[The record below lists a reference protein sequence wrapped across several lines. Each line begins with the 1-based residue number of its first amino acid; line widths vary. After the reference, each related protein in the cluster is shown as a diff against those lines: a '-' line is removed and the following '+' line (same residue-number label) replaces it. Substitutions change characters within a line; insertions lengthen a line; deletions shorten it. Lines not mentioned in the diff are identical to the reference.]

1 MGALD
6 RLRRCHQYA
15 QHCWCHRLLASGRSV
30 ALSTDNNSQNRQMFT
45 LSCKASL
52 RPPATAFLSICH
64 ACFLFSLAACSASC
78 CLRGY
83 SQSDTGPGIDGHWR
97 GSRRVIELLRR
108 AEVFPSEV
116 SAASSPLPGICLHL
130 ALQRASSRFR
140 QICDGT
146 EAFLSLVFRNV
157 KSRDALMSACLT
169 CSCPTN
175 LGPPQKWHRLHS

>member
-6 RLRRCHQYA
+6 RLRDCHQYA

-30 ALSTDNNSQNRQMFT
+30 ALSTNNNSQNRQIKS

-64 ACFLFSLAACSASC
+64 ACFLYSLAACSASC
-78 CLRGY
+78 CLREF
-83 SQSDTGPGIDGHWR
+83 SQSDTGPGIDGHLKR
-97 GSRRVIELLRR
+97 SRRVIELRRR
-108 AEVFPSEV
+108 AEVCPLRGIG
-116 SAASSPLPGICLHL
+116 ASSPLPGICLHL

-146 EAFLSLVFRNV
+146 EVFLSLVYRNV

-169 CSCPTN
+169 CSYPTN
-175 LGPPQKWHRLHS
+175 LGPPQKWHRLHR